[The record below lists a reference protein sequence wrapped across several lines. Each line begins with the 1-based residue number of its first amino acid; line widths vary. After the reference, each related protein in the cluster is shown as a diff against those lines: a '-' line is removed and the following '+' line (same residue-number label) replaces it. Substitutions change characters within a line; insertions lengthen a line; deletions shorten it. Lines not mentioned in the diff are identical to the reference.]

1 MNAPMTGPQANR
13 RSRPL
18 LSVLLISLGL
28 LAFCALF
35 LILDQ
40 AYFRF
45 ISSRF
50 PDVGTSFWLATAWGI
65 VSRAPWIL
73 VIATLAVIQP
83 RLLAL
88 RAGEMRSR
96 WRFVAAI
103 IVINCVVV
111 GAFLILSGGGTPYSG
126 NQWLFTEIVT
136 VPVVEELFWR
146 GLVFSLL
153 FALLQKSLSKSLSLT
168 LAAWLS
174 GIAFGLLHAGNA
186 LAGVPFQFVVI
197 QTLNATIWGVV
208 YGYARAKTDSV
219 YPSLLSH
226 AAMNLVVVMF

>member
-1 MNAPMTGPQANR
+1 MSKRQFPKPPAGPRACPERLWRDSVWNDPTGAPRKGHNIRMNAPMTDIQTNH

-45 ISSRF
+45 ISSCF

-73 VIATLAVIQP
+73 VIATLAIIQP

-96 WRFVAAI
+96 WRLRSRHRHNQLRGGRRFPAAERRAALPTAG
-103 IVINCVVV
+103 IN
-111 GAFLILSGGGTPYSG
+111 GFLP
-126 NQWLFTEIVT
+126 
-136 VPVVEELFWR
+136 R
-146 GLVFSLL
+146 LL
-153 FALLQKSLSKSLSLT
+153 PSLSLKSS
-168 LAAWLS
+168 S
-174 GIAFGLLHAGNA
+174 G
-186 LAGVPFQFVVI
+186 GVSCSASCLPCFKK
-197 QTLNATIWGVV
+197 A
-208 YGYARAKTDSV
+208 
-219 YPSLLSH
+219 
-226 AAMNLVVVMF
+226 